1 MNKRQKEILE
11 YFLDREEQV
20 IRGLKSVYR
29 QAIRDCESRIRQL
42 STRSD
47 LENIQSIVYQTQYQ
61 QAIKGQLDGI
71 LDTLHGNE
79 FTTISD
85 YLTKSYQDGFAGTLY
100 DLQGQGIPLLFPID
114 QDQVTKAVLNDSK
127 LSVPMYTRLG
137 EDVNTLK
144 LAVRAQISRGIANG
158 STWNQM
164 AQELAQNM
172 VNSPFQTAQYN
183 AMRIARTEGHRIQQ
197 QSQYDA
203 MLKAKEHG
211 ADIVKE
217 WNATLDARTRPDH
230 MSLDGQIREVEDPF
244 TLGSLKAQYPGD
256 FGRPEQDIHCRC
268 CALQRARWALGEKEL
283 EQLKSRAEYLELDKA
298 KDFGE
303 FQQRYLEAQNNGMLS
318 MFQPA
323 GKYLSRGGDF
333 DLDAAKEDYRSFLQS
348 VPEKNRMYLEQAL
361 DAVEYRKTKNKGVS
375 FGYSAKSDAMVY
387 NPSSTQL
394 SNMDFAV
401 SMTHELAHRV
411 DEFFTRSWEG
421 EGFSQA
427 IGAGKEIIAQNP
439 QEFTD
444 YAEQN
449 DKDGPLSDILAA
461 ISEEKYDFPF
471 HHDAAYWAQDGNKEK
486 EIFANLYTLETLQDT
501 EKLHWFQS
509 KFPDIWS
516 AYQSFL
522 L

>member
-1 MNKRQKEILE
+1 MNKRQKEVLE

-20 IRGLKSVYR
+20 IRGLKAVYR
-29 QAIRDCESRIRQL
+29 QAIRDCEERIRQL

-61 QAIKGQLDGI
+61 QAIQRQLEGI
-71 LDTLHGNE
+71 LDILQTNE

-85 YLTKSYQDGFAGTLY
+85 YLNAAYQNGFAGALY
-100 DLQGQGIPLLFPID
+100 DLHGQGIPLLFPID

-144 LAVRAQISRGIANG
+144 LAVRAQISRGIAGG

-203 MLKAKEHG
+203 MRKAKEHG
-211 ADIVKE
+211 ADVVKE

-230 MSLDGQIREVEDPF
+230 MSLDGQIREIGDPF

-283 EQLKSRAEYLELDKA
+283 EQLKERAKYLGLDQA
-298 KDFGE
+298 KDFEG
-303 FQQRYLEAQNNGMLS
+303 FQKRYLDAQNSGLLS
-318 MFQPA
+318 LYQPA
-323 GKYLSRGGDF
+323 GQYLNQSGEF
-333 DLDAAKEDYRSFLQS
+333 DLDTAKEDYLSLLQS
-348 VPEKNRMYLEQAL
+348 APEKNRIYLEQAL
-361 DAVEYRKTKNKGVS
+361 DAVEYRKTQNQNVT
-375 FGYSAKSDAMVY
+375 FGYSAKNDALVY
-387 NPSSTQL
+387 NPSAPGFSDL
-394 SNMDFAV
+394 DFSVA
-401 SMTHELAHRV
+401 MNHELSHRV
-411 DEFFTRSWEG
+411 DEFLANSWENQD
-421 EGFSQA
+421 FSGA
-427 IGAGKEIIAQNP
+427 IAAGKEIIRQNP
-439 QEFTD
+439 QEFLD
-444 YAEQN
+444 YAKHN
-449 DKDGPLSDILAA
+449 DKDGPLSDILDA
-461 ISEEKYDFPF
+461 ISESEYRFPF
-471 HHDAAYWAQDGNKEK
+471 RHDADYWGQEGVKEK
-486 EIFANLYTLETLQDT
+486 EIFANLFTLEALQDT
-501 EKLHWFQS
+501 EKLHWFREH
-509 KFPDIWS
+509 FPDIWS
-516 AYQSFL
+516 AYQTFEF
-522 L
+522 

>member
-1 MNKRQKEILE
+1 MNKRQKEVLE

-20 IRGLKSVYR
+20 IRGLKAVYR
-29 QAIRDCESRIRQL
+29 QAIRDCEQKIRQL

-61 QAIKGQLDGI
+61 QAIQRQLEGI
-71 LDTLHGNE
+71 LDILQTNE

-85 YLTKSYQDGFAGTLY
+85 YLNAAYQNGFAGALY
-100 DLQGQGIPLLFPID
+100 DLHGQGIPLLFPID

-144 LAVRAQISRGIANG
+144 LAVRAQISRGIAGG

-164 AQELAQNM
+164 AQELAKNM

-183 AMRIARTEGHRIQQ
+183 ALRIARTEGHRIQQ

-211 ADIVKE
+211 ADLVKE

-230 MSLDGQIREVEDPF
+230 MSLDGQIREIGDPF
-244 TLGSLKAQYPGD
+244 TLGSLKAQYPGE
-256 FGRPEQDIHCRC
+256 FGRPEQDIQCRC

-283 EQLKSRAEYLELDKA
+283 EQLKERAKYLGLDQA

-303 FQQRYLEAQNNGMLS
+303 FQQRYLEAQNNGLLS

-323 GKYLSRGGDF
+323 GQYLSRDGKF
-333 DLDAAKEDYRSFLQS
+333 DLGTAIEDYKTFLQS
-348 VPEKNRMYLEQAL
+348 APEKNRIYLEQAL
-361 DAVEYRKTKNKGVS
+361 DAVEYRKTKNKDVS
-375 FGYSAKSDAMVY
+375 FGYSAKNDALVY
-387 NPSSTQL
+387 NPSSAQL

-411 DEFFTRSWEG
+411 DEFFTCSWES
-421 EGFSQA
+421 EEFSQA
-427 IGAGKEIIAQNP
+427 IEAGKEMIGKNP
-439 QEFTD
+439 QEYVD
-444 YAEQN
+444 YITQN
-449 DKDGPLSDILAA
+449 DSIGALSDVLDA
-461 ISEEKYDFPF
+461 ISGGKFDFPF
-471 HHDAAYWAQDGNKEK
+471 VHDADYWAREGNKEK
-486 EIFANLYTLETLQDT
+486 EIFANLFTLETLQDA
-501 EKLHWFQS
+501 EKLRWFQRH
-509 KFPDIWS
+509 FPNIWKS
-516 AYQSFL
+516 YQSFSL
-522 L
+522 

>member
-1 MNKRQKEILE
+1 MNRRQKEVQE

-20 IRGLKSVYR
+20 IKGLKAVYR
-29 QAIRDCESRIRQL
+29 QAIRDCEEKIRQL

-61 QAIKGQLDGI
+61 QAIRGQLEGA
-71 LDTLHGNE
+71 LNLLHTNE

-85 YLTKSYQDGFAGTLY
+85 YLNAAYQDGFLGALY
-100 DLQGQGIPLLFPID
+100 DLHGQGIPLLFPID

-164 AQELAQNM
+164 AQELAKNM

-203 MLKAKEHG
+203 MEKAKQHRAEV
-211 ADIVKE
+211 VKE

-230 MSLDGQIREVEDPF
+230 MSLDGQIREIDQPF
-244 TLGSLKAQYPGD
+244 TMGSLKAQYPGD

-283 EQLKSRAEYLELDKA
+283 EQLKQRAEYLELDKA

-303 FQQRYLEAQNNGMLS
+303 FQKRYL
-318 MFQPA
+318 
-323 GKYLSRGGDF
+323 D
-333 DLDAAKEDYRSFLQS
+333 SFLTNAAGQPIMKVDHVNLYEAPNS
-348 VPEKNRMYLEQAL
+348 ITQKENAKGGIDRNYYDANGRQFKQISNNDHGHPQAKKYGKNGEHAHDY
-361 DAVEYRKTKNKGVS
+361 
-375 FGYSAKSDAMVY
+375 VY
-387 NPSSTQL
+387 NEKGSLIDRPMRELTDQERKD
-394 SNMDFAV
+394 NADF
-401 SMTHELAHRV
+401 L
-411 DEFFTRSWEG
+411 
-421 EGFSQA
+421 
-427 IGAGKEIIAQNP
+427 
-439 QEFTD
+439 
-444 YAEQN
+444 
-449 DKDGPLSDILAA
+449 
-461 ISEEKYDFPF
+461 
-471 HHDAAYWAQDGNKEK
+471 
-486 EIFANLYTLETLQDT
+486 
-501 EKLHWFQS
+501 
-509 KFPDIWS
+509 
-516 AYQSFL
+516 
-522 L
+522 

>member
-1 MNKRQKEILE
+1 MNKRQKEVLE

-20 IRGLKSVYR
+20 IRGLKAVYR
-29 QAIRDCESRIRQL
+29 QAIRDCEERIRQL

-61 QAIKGQLDGI
+61 QAIQRQLEGI
-71 LDTLHGNE
+71 LDILQTNE

-85 YLTKSYQDGFAGTLY
+85 YLTAAYQDGFLGALY
-100 DLQGQGIPLLFPID
+100 DLHGQGIPLLFPID

-203 MLKAKEHG
+203 MRKAKEHG
-211 ADIVKE
+211 ADVVKE

-230 MSLDGQIREVEDPF
+230 MSLDGQIREIGDPF

-283 EQLKSRAEYLELDKA
+283 EQLKERAKYLGLDQA

-303 FQQRYLEAQNNGMLS
+303 FQKRYL
-318 MFQPA
+318 
-323 GKYLSRGGDF
+323 D
-333 DLDAAKEDYRSFLQS
+333 SFLTNAARQRIMKVDRVNLYEAPNS
-348 VPEKNRMYLEQAL
+348 ITQKENAKGGIDRNYYDANGRQFKQISNNDHGHPRAKKYGKNGEHAHDY
-361 DAVEYRKTKNKGVS
+361 
-375 FGYSAKSDAMVY
+375 VY
-387 NPSSTQL
+387 NEKGNLIDRPMRELTDQERKD
-394 SNMDFAV
+394 NADF
-401 SMTHELAHRV
+401 L
-411 DEFFTRSWEG
+411 
-421 EGFSQA
+421 
-427 IGAGKEIIAQNP
+427 
-439 QEFTD
+439 
-444 YAEQN
+444 
-449 DKDGPLSDILAA
+449 
-461 ISEEKYDFPF
+461 
-471 HHDAAYWAQDGNKEK
+471 
-486 EIFANLYTLETLQDT
+486 
-501 EKLHWFQS
+501 
-509 KFPDIWS
+509 
-516 AYQSFL
+516 
-522 L
+522 

>member
-20 IRGLKSVYR
+20 IRELKSVYR
-29 QAIRDCESRIRQL
+29 QAIRDCEEKIRQL

-85 YLTKSYQDGFAGTLY
+85 YLTKSYQGGFAGTLY

-114 QDQVTKAVLNDSK
+114 QDQVAKAVLNDSK

-137 EDVNTLK
+137 EDVTTLK

-164 AQELAQNM
+164 AQELAKNM

-211 ADIVKE
+211 ADVVKE
-217 WNATLDARTRPDH
+217 WNATLDARTQPDH
-230 MSLDGQIREVEDPF
+230 MSLDGQIREIGDPF

-303 FQQRYLEAQNNGMLS
+303 FQQRYL
-318 MFQPA
+318 
-323 GKYLSRGGDF
+323 D
-333 DLDAAKEDYRSFLQS
+333 SFLTNAAGQRIMKVNHVNLYEAPNS
-348 VPEKNRMYLEQAL
+348 ITQKENAKGGIDRNYYDANGRQFKQISNNDHGHPQAKKYGKNGEHAHDY
-361 DAVEYRKTKNKGVS
+361 
-375 FGYSAKSDAMVY
+375 VY
-387 NPSSTQL
+387 NEKGSL
-394 SNMDFAV
+394 MDRP
-401 SMTHELAHRV
+401 MRELT
-411 DEFFTRSWEG
+411 D
-421 EGFSQA
+421 
-427 IGAGKEIIAQNP
+427 
-439 QEFTD
+439 QER
-444 YAEQN
+444 
-449 DKDGPLSDILAA
+449 KDNA
-461 ISEEKYDFPF
+461 DF
-471 HHDAAYWAQDGNKEK
+471 
-486 EIFANLYTLETLQDT
+486 L
-501 EKLHWFQS
+501 
-509 KFPDIWS
+509 
-516 AYQSFL
+516 
-522 L
+522 

>member
-1 MNKRQKEILE
+1 MNRRQKEVQE

-20 IRGLKSVYR
+20 IKGLKAVYR
-29 QAIRDCESRIRQL
+29 QAIRDCEEKIRQL

-61 QAIKGQLDGI
+61 QAIRGQLEGA
-71 LDTLHGNE
+71 LNLLHTNE

-85 YLTKSYQDGFAGTLY
+85 YLNAAYQDGFLGALY
-100 DLQGQGIPLLFPID
+100 DLHGQGIPLLFPID

-164 AQELAQNM
+164 AQELAKNM

-203 MLKAKEHG
+203 MEKAKQHG
-211 ADIVKE
+211 AEVVKE

-230 MSLDGQIREVEDPF
+230 MSLDGQIREIDQPF

-303 FQQRYLEAQNNGMLS
+303 FQQRYL
-318 MFQPA
+318 
-323 GKYLSRGGDF
+323 D
-333 DLDAAKEDYRSFLQS
+333 SFLTNAAGQRIMKVNHVNLYEAPNS
-348 VPEKNRMYLEQAL
+348 ITQKENAKGGIDRNYYDANGRQFKQISNNDHGHPQAKKYGRNGEHAH
-361 DAVEYRKTKNKGVS
+361 DY
-375 FGYSAKSDAMVY
+375 VY
-387 NPSSTQL
+387 NEKGSL
-394 SNMDFAV
+394 MDRP
-401 SMTHELAHRV
+401 MRELT
-411 DEFFTRSWEG
+411 D
-421 EGFSQA
+421 
-427 IGAGKEIIAQNP
+427 
-439 QEFTD
+439 QER
-444 YAEQN
+444 
-449 DKDGPLSDILAA
+449 KDNA
-461 ISEEKYDFPF
+461 DF
-471 HHDAAYWAQDGNKEK
+471 
-486 EIFANLYTLETLQDT
+486 L
-501 EKLHWFQS
+501 
-509 KFPDIWS
+509 
-516 AYQSFL
+516 
-522 L
+522 

>member
-1 MNKRQKEILE
+1 MNKRQKEVQA

-20 IRGLKSVYR
+20 INGLKAVYR
-29 QAIRDCESRIRQL
+29 QAIRDCEQKIRQL

-61 QAIKGQLDGI
+61 QAIQSQLEGI
-71 LDTLHGNE
+71 LDILQTNE

-85 YLTKSYQDGFAGTLY
+85 YLTAAYQDGFLGALY
-100 DLQGQGIPLLFPID
+100 DLHGQGIPLIFPID
-114 QDQVTKAVLNDSK
+114 QAQVTKAVLADSK

-137 EDVNTLK
+137 EDVSRLK

-164 AQELAQNM
+164 AQELAGNM
-172 VNSPFQTAQYN
+172 INSPFQTAQYN

-211 ADIVKE
+211 ADVVKE

-230 MSLDGQIREVEDPF
+230 MSLDGQIREIGDPF

-303 FQQRYLEAQNNGMLS
+303 FQPRYL
-318 MFQPA
+318 
-323 GKYLSRGGDF
+323 D
-333 DLDAAKEDYRSFLQS
+333 SFLTNAAGQPIMKVDHVNLYEAPNS
-348 VPEKNRMYLEQAL
+348 ITQKENAKGGIDRNYYDANGRQFKQISNNDHGHPKAKRYGKNGEHAHDY
-361 DAVEYRKTKNKGVS
+361 
-375 FGYSAKSDAMVY
+375 VY
-387 NPSSTQL
+387 NEKGSLIDRPMRELTDQERKD
-394 SNMDFAV
+394 NADF
-401 SMTHELAHRV
+401 L
-411 DEFFTRSWEG
+411 
-421 EGFSQA
+421 
-427 IGAGKEIIAQNP
+427 
-439 QEFTD
+439 
-444 YAEQN
+444 
-449 DKDGPLSDILAA
+449 
-461 ISEEKYDFPF
+461 
-471 HHDAAYWAQDGNKEK
+471 
-486 EIFANLYTLETLQDT
+486 
-501 EKLHWFQS
+501 
-509 KFPDIWS
+509 
-516 AYQSFL
+516 
-522 L
+522 

>member
-1 MNKRQKEILE
+1 MNKRQKEIQE

-20 IRGLKSVYR
+20 IRGLKAVYR
-29 QAIRDCESRIRQL
+29 QAIRDCEEKIRQL

-85 YLTKSYQDGFAGTLY
+85 YLTTAYQDGFLGALY
-100 DLQGQGIPLLFPID
+100 DLHGQGIPLLFPID

-127 LSVPMYTRLG
+127 LSAPMYTRLG

-164 AQELAQNM
+164 AQELAKNM

-211 ADIVKE
+211 ADVVKE

-283 EQLKSRAEYLELDKA
+283 EQLKQRAEYLELDKA

-303 FQQRYLEAQNNGMLS
+303 FQKRYLG
-318 MFQPA
+318 
-323 GKYLSRGGDF
+323 
-333 DLDAAKEDYRSFLQS
+333 SFLTNAVGQPIMKVDHVNIYEAPNS
-348 VPEKNRMYLEQAL
+348 ITQKENAKGGIDRNYYDANGRQFKQISNNDHGHPKAKRYGKNGEHAHDYVFDEKGNLIDRPMRELTDQE
-361 DAVEYRKTKNKGVS
+361 RKDN
-375 FGYSAKSDAMVY
+375 A
-387 NPSSTQL
+387 
-394 SNMDFAV
+394 DF
-401 SMTHELAHRV
+401 L
-411 DEFFTRSWEG
+411 
-421 EGFSQA
+421 
-427 IGAGKEIIAQNP
+427 
-439 QEFTD
+439 
-444 YAEQN
+444 
-449 DKDGPLSDILAA
+449 
-461 ISEEKYDFPF
+461 
-471 HHDAAYWAQDGNKEK
+471 
-486 EIFANLYTLETLQDT
+486 
-501 EKLHWFQS
+501 
-509 KFPDIWS
+509 
-516 AYQSFL
+516 
-522 L
+522 

>member
-1 MNKRQKEILE
+1 MNKRQKEVLE

-20 IRGLKSVYR
+20 IRGLKAVYR
-29 QAIRDCESRIRQL
+29 QAIRDCEERIRQL

-47 LENIQSIVYQTQYQ
+47 MENIQSIVYQTQYQ
-61 QAIKGQLDGI
+61 QAIQRQLEGI
-71 LDTLHGNE
+71 LDILQTNE

-85 YLTKSYQDGFAGTLY
+85 YLNAAYQNGFAGALY
-100 DLQGQGIPLLFPID
+100 DLHGQGIPLLFPID

-164 AQELAQNM
+164 AQELAKNM

-203 MLKAKEHG
+203 MVKAKEHG
-211 ADIVKE
+211 ADLVKE

-230 MSLDGQIREVEDPF
+230 MSLDGQIREIGDPF

-283 EQLKSRAEYLELDKA
+283 EQLKERAKYLGLDQA

-303 FQQRYLEAQNNGMLS
+303 FQKRYL
-318 MFQPA
+318 
-323 GKYLSRGGDF
+323 D
-333 DLDAAKEDYRSFLQS
+333 SFLTNAAGQRIMKVDRVNLYEAPNS
-348 VPEKNRMYLEQAL
+348 ITQKENAKGGIDRNYYDANGRQFKQISNNDHGHPRAKKYGKNGEHAHDY
-361 DAVEYRKTKNKGVS
+361 
-375 FGYSAKSDAMVY
+375 VY
-387 NPSSTQL
+387 NEKGNLIDRPMRELTDQERKD
-394 SNMDFAV
+394 NADF
-401 SMTHELAHRV
+401 L
-411 DEFFTRSWEG
+411 
-421 EGFSQA
+421 
-427 IGAGKEIIAQNP
+427 
-439 QEFTD
+439 
-444 YAEQN
+444 
-449 DKDGPLSDILAA
+449 
-461 ISEEKYDFPF
+461 
-471 HHDAAYWAQDGNKEK
+471 
-486 EIFANLYTLETLQDT
+486 
-501 EKLHWFQS
+501 
-509 KFPDIWS
+509 
-516 AYQSFL
+516 
-522 L
+522 

>member
-1 MNKRQKEILE
+1 MNKRQKEIQA

-20 IRGLKSVYR
+20 IRGLKAVYR
-29 QAIRDCESRIRQL
+29 QAIRDCEQKIRQL

-47 LENIQSIVYQTQYQ
+47 LENIQSIVYQTKYQ
-61 QAIKGQLDGI
+61 QAIQRQLEGI
-71 LDTLHGNE
+71 LDILQTNE

-85 YLTKSYQDGFAGTLY
+85 YLNAAYQDGFLGALY
-100 DLQGQGIPLLFPID
+100 DLHGQGIPLLFPID

-164 AQELAQNM
+164 AQELAKNM

-203 MLKAKEHG
+203 MVKAKEHG
-211 ADIVKE
+211 ADLVKE

-230 MSLDGQIREVEDPF
+230 MSLDGQIREIGDPF

-283 EQLKSRAEYLELDKA
+283 EQLKERAKYLGLDQA

-303 FQQRYLEAQNNGMLS
+303 FQKRYL
-318 MFQPA
+318 
-323 GKYLSRGGDF
+323 D
-333 DLDAAKEDYRSFLQS
+333 SFLTNAAGQRIMKVDRVNLYEAPNS
-348 VPEKNRMYLEQAL
+348 ITQKENAKGGIDRNYYDANGRQFKQISNNDHGHSQAKKYGKNGEHAHDY
-361 DAVEYRKTKNKGVS
+361 
-375 FGYSAKSDAMVY
+375 VY
-387 NPSSTQL
+387 NEKGSLIDRPMRELTDQERKD
-394 SNMDFAV
+394 NADF
-401 SMTHELAHRV
+401 L
-411 DEFFTRSWEG
+411 
-421 EGFSQA
+421 
-427 IGAGKEIIAQNP
+427 
-439 QEFTD
+439 
-444 YAEQN
+444 
-449 DKDGPLSDILAA
+449 
-461 ISEEKYDFPF
+461 
-471 HHDAAYWAQDGNKEK
+471 
-486 EIFANLYTLETLQDT
+486 
-501 EKLHWFQS
+501 
-509 KFPDIWS
+509 
-516 AYQSFL
+516 
-522 L
+522 